1 MNKIWIRTVAI
12 LALVISASGT
22 AHAEERFTKQVFA
35 DEFDYAGVPDTTK
48 WNFEVGYKRNHEMQ
62 YYTANRMENA
72 WVGGG
77 SLHLVA
83 LNDSAV
89 IDGNVRPVTSAS
101 VHTRAT
107 FPFKYGR
114 IEVRAR
120 LASCLGTWPA
130 IWLMPVKS
138 VYGPW
143 PKSGEIDIMEN
154 VGYDPEKINYA
165 IHTESNNHKLK
176 NGKGSN
182 AFCADN
188 AENFHVYGLVWD
200 EKSISWYLDG
210 RCRFRIEKP
219 ENATWEEWPFDH
231 EFYLILNLAFGG
243 GWGGTKGVAPEEL
256 PQDYEIDYVRIYQ

>member
-1 MNKIWIRTVAI
+1 MNKNIIALMA
-12 LALVISASGT
+12 LALT
-22 AHAEERFTKQVFA
+22 AVSDVVAETPKYQHLVFQ
-35 DEFDYAGVPDTTK
+35 DEFDYNGLPDSTK
-48 WNFEVGYKRNHEMQ
+48 WSFERGYKRNHEMQ
-62 YYTANRMENA
+62 YYTAGRLENA
-72 WVGGG
+72 RVENGC
-77 SLHLVA
+77 LHLVA

-89 IDGNVRPVTSAS
+89 IDGEMRPVTSAS
-101 VHTRAT
+101 IHTKNT

-130 IWLMPVKS
+130 IWLMPVDR
-138 VYGPW
+138 VYGNW

-165 IHTESNNHKLK
+165 IHTASNNHTKK
-176 NGKGSN
+176 NGFGSN

-188 AENFHVYGLVWD
+188 AGEFHVYGLEWD
-200 EKSISWYLDG
+200 ENSLTWLLDG
-210 RCRFRIEKP
+210 RKRFRLVKP
-219 ENATWEEWPFDH
+219 ADATWEQWPFD
-231 EFYLILNLAFGG
+231 ERFYLILNLAFGG